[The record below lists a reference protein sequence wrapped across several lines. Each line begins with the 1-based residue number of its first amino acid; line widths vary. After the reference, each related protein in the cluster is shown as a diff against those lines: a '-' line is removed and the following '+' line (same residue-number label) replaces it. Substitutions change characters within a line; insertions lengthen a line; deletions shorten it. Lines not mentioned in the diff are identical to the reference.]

1 MRMIMRLPRLVEVF
15 MVALLCVAGG
25 ARAADI
31 EEAVALVAT
40 PRLAGSAFERTVVL
54 TAALP
59 SGVHVGF
66 IVNFPTDLKLAT
78 LFPEQPATAGV
89 ASPVYI
95 GGPVQPQALFAV
107 ARTPPT
113 DKENQN
119 LFQLMPGLVVA
130 IEAGAV
136 DHIIE
141 TSPNDARYFLGL
153 LVWRPGELE
162 EEVSD
167 GVWEVRPADVDMVF
181 SASPRN
187 LWKSLYR
194 GTGEAGIW
202 ARADAP
208 ARARLVVASE

>member
-1 MRMIMRLPRLVEVF
+1 MFAKPTASVISGR
-15 MVALLCVAGG
+15 VA
-25 ARAADI
+25 D
-31 EEAVALVAT
+31 
-40 PRLAGSAFERTVVL
+40 
-54 TAALP
+54 
-59 SGVHVGF
+59 
-66 IVNFPTDLKLAT
+66 
-78 LFPEQPATAGV
+78 
-89 ASPVYI
+89 
-95 GGPVQPQALFAV
+95 PQ
-107 ARTPPT
+107 
-113 DKENQN
+113 DSKENQN

-194 GTGEAGIW
+194 GTGVVGIW

-208 ARARLVVASE
+208 ARDRLVVASE